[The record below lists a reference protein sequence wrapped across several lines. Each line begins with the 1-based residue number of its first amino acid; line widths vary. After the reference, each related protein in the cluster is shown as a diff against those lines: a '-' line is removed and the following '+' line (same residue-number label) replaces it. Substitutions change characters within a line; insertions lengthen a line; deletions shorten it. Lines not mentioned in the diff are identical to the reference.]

1 MSIFILEKR
10 IQRLEKLLYRHTLS
24 KNEFLKLGEPK
35 RSDEQP
41 FIEKLF
47 GKYPTISKTLSY
59 EDTPT
64 KNTRN
69 DTFYLVLSSNSKY
82 NNIRFII
89 QGPDRSNMSCTAFD
103 SNDLKIDVL
112 KQFSLDTDVNTVARF
127 ILETL
132 HSNKKQHNE
141 KRTSKVESVSLS
153 GMDCESIR
161 KYIKDSLSKKYD
173 TDVDVE
179 VDTKYANLGIVVISI
194 YNNNFI
200 TDYTITANET
210 DSFKADYNGKT
221 IISSSTLNKI
231 EDYIINHFI
240 DVYTTK

>member
-35 RSDEQP
+35 ISDEQP

-47 GKYPTISKTLSY
+47 DKYPTISKTLSY
-59 EDTPT
+59 EDIPT
-64 KNTRN
+64 KNTSN
-69 DTFYLVLSSNSKY
+69 DTFHLVLSSNSKY
-82 NNIRFII
+82 NNIRFVI
-89 QGPDRSNMSCTAFD
+89 QGPDRSNMSCTVFD
-103 SNDLKIDVL
+103 SDDLKIDVL

-132 HSNKKQHNE
+132 RSNKKQYDE

-173 TDVDVE
+173 TDVEVE
-179 VDTKYANLGIVVISI
+179 VDTKYANLGVVVISI
-194 YNNNFI
+194 YNNKFI
-200 TDYTITANET
+200 TDYTITANNT

-221 IISSSTLNKI
+221 IISSSTLNKV

-240 DVYTTK
+240 DVYAAK

>member
-10 IQRLEKLLYRHTLS
+10 IQRLEKLLYKHTLS

-59 EDTPT
+59 EDIPT
-64 KNTRN
+64 KNARN
-69 DTFYLVLSSNSKY
+69 DTFHLVLSSNSKY

-103 SNDLKIDVL
+103 SNDLKIDAL

-194 YNNNFI
+194 YNNKFI

-221 IISSSTLNKI
+221 IISSSTLNKV

-240 DVYTTK
+240 DVYTAK

>member
-1 MSIFILEKR
+1 MSIFMLEKR
-10 IQRLEKLLYRHTLS
+10 IQRLEKLLYKHTLS

-59 EDTPT
+59 EDIPT

-69 DTFYLVLSSNSKY
+69 DTFHLVLSSNSKY
-82 NNIRFII
+82 NNIRFVI

-194 YNNNFI
+194 YNNKFI

-221 IISSSTLNKI
+221 IISSSTLNKV

-240 DVYTTK
+240 DVYTAK

>member
-10 IQRLEKLLYRHTLS
+10 IQRLEKLLYRHTSS

-59 EDTPT
+59 EDIPT

-69 DTFYLVLSSNSKY
+69 NTFHLVLSSNSKY
-82 NNIRFII
+82 NNIRFVI

-132 HSNKKQHNE
+132 RSNKKPHNE
-141 KRTSKVESVSLS
+141 KRVSKVESVSLS

-179 VDTKYANLGIVVISI
+179 VDMKYANLGIVVISI
-194 YNNNFI
+194 YNNKFI
-200 TDYTITANET
+200 TDYTITANNS

-221 IISSSTLNKI
+221 IISSSTLNKV

-240 DVYTTK
+240 DVYTAK

>member
-1 MSIFILEKR
+1 MSIFMLEKR
-10 IQRLEKLLYRHTLS
+10 IQRLEKLLYRHTSS

-35 RSDEQP
+35 RSDESP
-41 FIEKLF
+41 FVEKLF

-59 EDTPT
+59 EDIPT
-64 KNTRN
+64 KNTSN
-69 DTFYLVLSSNSKY
+69 DTFHLVLSSDSKY
-82 NNIRFII
+82 NNIRFVI

-103 SNDLKIDVL
+103 SNDLKIDAL

-132 HSNKKQHNE
+132 CSNKKQHNE
-141 KRTSKVESVSLS
+141 KRVSKVESVSLS

-161 KYIKDSLSKKYD
+161 KYINDSLSKKYD
-173 TDVDVE
+173 IDVDVE

-194 YNNNFI
+194 YNNSFI
-200 TDYTITANET
+200 TDYTITANNT
-210 DSFKADYNGKT
+210 DNFKADYNGKT
-221 IISSSTLNKI
+221 IISSSTLNRV

-240 DVYTTK
+240 DAYDTK

>member
-1 MSIFILEKR
+1 MSIFMLEKR
-10 IQRLEKLLYRHTLS
+10 IQRLEKLLCRHTSS

-35 RSDEQP
+35 RSDESP
-41 FIEKLF
+41 FVEKLF
-47 GKYPTISKTLSY
+47 DKYPTISKTLSY
-59 EDTPT
+59 EDIPT
-64 KNTRN
+64 KNTSN
-69 DTFYLVLSSNSKY
+69 DTFHLVLSSDSKY
-82 NNIRFII
+82 NNIRFVI

-103 SNDLKIDVL
+103 SNDLKINVL

-132 HSNKKQHNE
+132 HSNKKRHNE
-141 KRTSKVESVSLS
+141 KRASKVESVSLS

-161 KYIKDSLSKKYD
+161 KYINDSLFKKYD

-179 VDTKYANLGIVVISI
+179 VNTKYANLGIVVISI

-200 TDYTITANET
+200 TDYTITANDA

-221 IISSSTLNKI
+221 IISSSTLNRV

-240 DVYTTK
+240 DTYDTK

>member
-1 MSIFILEKR
+1 MSIFMLEKR

-41 FIEKLF
+41 FVEKLF

-59 EDTPT
+59 EDIPT

-69 DTFYLVLSSNSKY
+69 DTFHIVLSSNSKY
-82 NNIRFII
+82 NNIRFVI

-103 SNDLKIDVL
+103 SDDLKIDVL

-132 HSNKKQHNE
+132 RSNKKSHNE

-173 TDVDVE
+173 TDVEVE

-194 YNNNFI
+194 YSNNII
-200 TDYTITANET
+200 TDYTITANNT

-221 IISSSTLNKI
+221 IISSSTLNKV

-240 DVYTTK
+240 DVYAAK

>member
-1 MSIFILEKR
+1 MLEKR
-10 IQRLEKLLYRHTLS
+10 IQRLEKLLYRHTSS

-35 RSDEQP
+35 RSDESS
-41 FIEKLF
+41 FVEKLF
-47 GKYPTISKTLSY
+47 DKYPTISKTLSY
-59 EDTPT
+59 EDIPT
-64 KNTRN
+64 KHTSD
-69 DTFYLVLSSNSKY
+69 DTFHLVLSSNSKY
-82 NNIRFII
+82 NNIRFVI

-103 SNDLKIDVL
+103 SNDLKIDAL

-132 HSNKKQHNE
+132 RSNKKQHNA
-141 KRTSKVESVSLS
+141 KRASKVESVSLS

-173 TDVDVE
+173 TNVDVE

-194 YNNNFI
+194 YNNKFI
-200 TDYTITANET
+200 TDYTITANNA

-221 IISSSTLNKI
+221 IISSSTLNKV

-240 DVYTTK
+240 DVYTAK

>member
-1 MSIFILEKR
+1 MSIFMLEKR
-10 IQRLEKLLYRHTLS
+10 IQRLEKLLHRHTLS

-69 DTFYLVLSSNSKY
+69 DTFHLVLSSNSKY

-132 HSNKKQHNE
+132 HNNKKQHNE

-221 IISSSTLNKI
+221 IISSSTLNKV

>member
-10 IQRLEKLLYRHTLS
+10 IQHLEKLLYRHTLS

-59 EDTPT
+59 EDIPT

-69 DTFYLVLSSNSKY
+69 DTFHLVLSSNSKY
-82 NNIRFII
+82 NNIRFVI

-103 SNDLKIDVL
+103 INDLKIDVL

-127 ILETL
+127 ILETMR
-132 HSNKKQHNE
+132 SNKKQHNE

-194 YNNNFI
+194 YNNKFI
-200 TDYTITANET
+200 TDYTITANNT

-221 IISSSTLNKI
+221 IISSSTLNKV

>member
-41 FIEKLF
+41 FVEKLF
-47 GKYPTISKTLSY
+47 DKYPTISKTLSY
-59 EDTPT
+59 EDIPT

-69 DTFYLVLSSNSKY
+69 DTFHLVLSSNSKY
-82 NNIRFII
+82 NNIRFVI

-132 HSNKKQHNE
+132 RSNKKLHNE
-141 KRTSKVESVSLS
+141 KRASKLESVSLS

-161 KYIKDSLSKKYD
+161 KYINDSLSKKYD
-173 TDVDVE
+173 TNVDVE

-194 YNNNFI
+194 YNNKFI
-200 TDYTITANET
+200 TDYTITANNS

-221 IISSSTLNKI
+221 IISSSTLNKV

-240 DVYTTK
+240 DVYTAK

>member
-59 EDTPT
+59 EDIPN

-69 DTFYLVLSSNSKY
+69 DAFHLVLSSNSKY
-82 NNIRFII
+82 NNIRFVI

-132 HSNKKQHNE
+132 RSNKKQHNE

-194 YNNNFI
+194 YNNKFI
-200 TDYTITANET
+200 TDYTITVNET

-221 IISSSTLNKI
+221 IISSSTLNKV

>member
-59 EDTPT
+59 EDIPT

-69 DTFYLVLSSNSKY
+69 DTFHLVLSSNSKY
-82 NNIRFII
+82 NNIRFVI

-194 YNNNFI
+194 YNNKFI
-200 TDYTITANET
+200 TDYTITANNT

-221 IISSSTLNKI
+221 IVSSSTLNKV

-240 DVYTTK
+240 DVYAAK

>member
-59 EDTPT
+59 EDIPT

-69 DTFYLVLSSNSKY
+69 DTFHLVLSSNSKY
-82 NNIRFII
+82 NNIRFVI

-103 SNDLKIDVL
+103 SNDLKIDEL

-132 HSNKKQHNE
+132 RINKKQHNE
-141 KRTSKVESVSLS
+141 KRASKVESVSLS

-194 YNNNFI
+194 YNNKFI
-200 TDYTITANET
+200 TDYTITANEA

-221 IISSSTLNKI
+221 IISSSTLNKV

-240 DVYTTK
+240 DVYTAK

>member
-1 MSIFILEKR
+1 MSIFMLEKR
-10 IQRLEKLLYRHTLS
+10 IQRLEKLLYRHTSS

-41 FIEKLF
+41 FVEKLF

-59 EDTPT
+59 EDIPT

-69 DTFYLVLSSNSKY
+69 DTFHIVLSSNSKY
-82 NNIRFII
+82 NNIRFVI

-103 SNDLKIDVL
+103 SDDLKIDVL

-132 HSNKKQHNE
+132 RSNKKSHNE

-173 TDVDVE
+173 TDVEVE

-194 YNNNFI
+194 YSNNII
-200 TDYTITANET
+200 TDYTITANNT

-221 IISSSTLNKI
+221 IISSSTLNKV

-240 DVYTTK
+240 DVYAAK

>member
-59 EDTPT
+59 EDIPT

-69 DTFYLVLSSNSKY
+69 DTFHLVLSSNSKY
-82 NNIRFII
+82 NNIRFVI

-112 KQFSLDTDVNTVARF
+112 KQFSLDTDANTVARF

-194 YNNNFI
+194 YNNKFI

-221 IISSSTLNKI
+221 IISSSTLNKV

-240 DVYTTK
+240 DVYAAK

>member
-1 MSIFILEKR
+1 MSIFMLEKR
-10 IQRLEKLLYRHTLS
+10 IQRLEKLLYRRTLS
-24 KNEFLKLGEPK
+24 KNEFLKLGEPN

-59 EDTPT
+59 EDIPT
-64 KNTRN
+64 KNTSN
-69 DTFYLVLSSNSKY
+69 DTFHLVLSSNSKY
-82 NNIRFII
+82 NNIRFVI

-200 TDYTITANET
+200 TDYTITANNT

-221 IISSSTLNKI
+221 IISSSTLNKV

-240 DVYTTK
+240 DVYTAK

>member
-10 IQRLEKLLYRHTLS
+10 IQRLEKLLYRHTSS

-35 RSDEQP
+35 RSDESP
-41 FIEKLF
+41 FVEKLF

-59 EDTPT
+59 EDIPT
-64 KNTRN
+64 KNTSN
-69 DTFYLVLSSNSKY
+69 DTFHLVLSSDSKY
-82 NNIRFII
+82 NNIRFVI

-103 SNDLKIDVL
+103 SNDLKIDSL

-132 HSNKKQHNE
+132 RSNKKQHNE
-141 KRTSKVESVSLS
+141 KRVSKVESVSLS

-161 KYIKDSLSKKYD
+161 KYINDSLSKKYD
-173 TDVDVE
+173 IDVDVE

-194 YNNNFI
+194 YNNSFI
-200 TDYTITANET
+200 TDYTITANNT

-221 IISSSTLNKI
+221 IISSSTLNRV

-240 DVYTTK
+240 DAYDTK

>member
-1 MSIFILEKR
+1 MLEKR
-10 IQRLEKLLYRHTLS
+10 IQRLEKLLYRHTSS

-35 RSDEQP
+35 RSDESP
-41 FIEKLF
+41 FVEKLF
-47 GKYPTISKTLSY
+47 DKYPTISKTLSY
-59 EDTPT
+59 EDIPT
-64 KNTRN
+64 KNTSN
-69 DTFYLVLSSNSKY
+69 DTFHLVLSSNSNY
-82 NNIRFII
+82 NNIRFVI

-132 HSNKKQHNE
+132 RINKKKHNE

-161 KYIKDSLSKKYD
+161 KYINDSLSKKYD
-173 TDVDVE
+173 AGVDVE

-194 YNNNFI
+194 YNNDFI
-200 TDYTITANET
+200 TDYTITANNA

-221 IISSSTLNKI
+221 IISASTLNKV
-231 EDYIINHFI
+231 EDYVINHFL
-240 DVYTTK
+240 DTYTNK

>member
-1 MSIFILEKR
+1 MSIFMLEKR

-47 GKYPTISKTLSY
+47 DKYPTISKTLSY
-59 EDTPT
+59 EDIPT

-69 DTFYLVLSSNSKY
+69 DTFHLVLSSNSKY
-82 NNIRFII
+82 NNIRFVI

-132 HSNKKQHNE
+132 HSNKKPHNE

-161 KYIKDSLSKKYD
+161 KYINDSLYKKYD
-173 TDVDVE
+173 TNVDVE
-179 VDTKYANLGIVVISI
+179 VDTKYANLGVVVISI

-200 TDYTITANET
+200 TDYTITANNT

-221 IISSSTLNKI
+221 IISSSTLNKV
-231 EDYIINHFI
+231 EDYIVNHFI
-240 DVYTTK
+240 DVYTAK

>member
-59 EDTPT
+59 EDIPT

-69 DTFYLVLSSNSKY
+69 DTFHLVLSSNSKY
-82 NNIRFII
+82 NNIRFVI

-132 HSNKKQHNE
+132 HNNKKQHNE

-194 YNNNFI
+194 YNNKFI

-221 IISSSTLNKI
+221 IISSSTLNKV

-240 DVYTTK
+240 DVYTAK

>member
-10 IQRLEKLLYRHTLS
+10 IQRLEKLLYRHTSS

-59 EDTPT
+59 EDIPT

-69 DTFYLVLSSNSKY
+69 DTFHLVLSSNSKY
-82 NNIRFII
+82 NNIRFVI

-103 SNDLKIDVL
+103 SNDLKIDML

-132 HSNKKQHNE
+132 RSNKKLHNE
-141 KRTSKVESVSLS
+141 KRASKLESVSLS

-161 KYIKDSLSKKYD
+161 KYINDSLSKKYD
-173 TDVDVE
+173 TNVDVE

-194 YNNNFI
+194 YNNKFI
-200 TDYTITANET
+200 TDYTITANNS

-221 IISSSTLNKI
+221 IISSSTLNKV

-240 DVYTTK
+240 DVYTAK

>member
-1 MSIFILEKR
+1 MLEKR
-10 IQRLEKLLYRHTLS
+10 IQRLEKLLCRHTSS

-35 RSDEQP
+35 RSDEPP
-41 FIEKLF
+41 FVEKLF
-47 GKYPTISKTLSY
+47 DKYPTISKTLSY
-59 EDTPT
+59 EDIPT
-64 KNTRN
+64 KNTSN
-69 DTFYLVLSSNSKY
+69 DTFHLVLSSDSKY
-82 NNIRFII
+82 SSIRFVI

-103 SNDLKIDVL
+103 SNDLKIDAL

-141 KRTSKVESVSLS
+141 KRVSKVESVSLS

-161 KYIKDSLSKKYD
+161 KYINDSLSKKYD

-179 VDTKYANLGIVVISI
+179 VNTKYANLGIVVISI
-194 YNNNFI
+194 YNNKFI
-200 TDYTITANET
+200 TDYTITANNA

-221 IISSSTLNKI
+221 IISSSTLNRV

-240 DVYTTK
+240 DAYDTK

>member
-59 EDTPT
+59 EDIPT

-69 DTFYLVLSSNSKY
+69 DTFHLVLSSNSKY
-82 NNIRFII
+82 NNIRFVI

-194 YNNNFI
+194 YNNKFI

-221 IISSSTLNKI
+221 IISSSTLNKV

-240 DVYTTK
+240 DVYAAK

>member
-1 MSIFILEKR
+1 MSIFMLEKR
-10 IQRLEKLLYRHTLS
+10 IQRLEKLLYRHTSS

-35 RSDEQP
+35 RSDESP
-41 FIEKLF
+41 FVEKLF

-59 EDTPT
+59 EDIPT
-64 KNTRN
+64 KNTSN
-69 DTFYLVLSSNSKY
+69 DTFHLVLSSDSKY
-82 NNIRFII
+82 NNIRFVI

-103 SNDLKIDVL
+103 SNDLKIDAL

-132 HSNKKQHNE
+132 RSNKKQHNE
-141 KRTSKVESVSLS
+141 KRASKVESVSLS

-161 KYIKDSLSKKYD
+161 KYINDSLSKKYD

-194 YNNNFI
+194 YNNSFI
-200 TDYTITANET
+200 TDYTITANNT
-210 DSFKADYNGKT
+210 DNFKADYNGKT
-221 IISSSTLNKI
+221 IISSSTLNRV

-240 DVYTTK
+240 DAYDTK

>member
-59 EDTPT
+59 EDIPT

-69 DTFYLVLSSNSKY
+69 DTFHLVLSSNDKY

-103 SNDLKIDVL
+103 SNDLKMDVL

-194 YNNNFI
+194 YNNKFI

-221 IISSSTLNKI
+221 IISSSTLNKV

-240 DVYTTK
+240 DVYTAK

>member
-41 FIEKLF
+41 FVEKLF
-47 GKYPTISKTLSY
+47 DKYPTISKTLSY
-59 EDTPT
+59 EDIPT

-69 DTFYLVLSSNSKY
+69 DTFHLVLSSNSKY
-82 NNIRFII
+82 NNIRFVI

-103 SNDLKIDVL
+103 SNDLKIDML

-132 HSNKKQHNE
+132 RSNKKLHNE
-141 KRTSKVESVSLS
+141 KRASKLESVSLS

-161 KYIKDSLSKKYD
+161 KYINDSLSKKYD
-173 TDVDVE
+173 ADVVVE
-179 VDTKYANLGIVVISI
+179 VDTKYANLGVVVISI

-200 TDYTITANET
+200 TDYTITANNT

-221 IISSSTLNKI
+221 IISSSTLNKV
-231 EDYIINHFI
+231 EDYIIDHFI
-240 DVYTTK
+240 DVYTAK

>member
-10 IQRLEKLLYRHTLS
+10 IQRLEKLLYRHTSS

-41 FIEKLF
+41 FVEKLF
-47 GKYPTISKTLSY
+47 DKYPTISKTLSY
-59 EDTPT
+59 EDIPT
-64 KNTRN
+64 KNTSN
-69 DTFYLVLSSNSKY
+69 DTFHLVLSSNSKY
-82 NNIRFII
+82 NNIRFVI
-89 QGPDRSNMSCTAFD
+89 QGPDRSNMSCTVFD
-103 SNDLKIDVL
+103 SDDLKIDVL

-132 HSNKKQHNE
+132 RSNKKQYDE

-173 TDVDVE
+173 TDVEVE
-179 VDTKYANLGIVVISI
+179 VDTKYANLGVVVISI
-194 YNNNFI
+194 YNNKFI
-200 TDYTITANET
+200 TDYTITANNT

-221 IISSSTLNKI
+221 IISSSTLNKV

-240 DVYTTK
+240 DVYAAK

>member
-1 MSIFILEKR
+1 MSIFMLEKR
-10 IQRLEKLLYRHTLS
+10 IQRLEKLLYRHTSS

-35 RSDEQP
+35 RSDESP
-41 FIEKLF
+41 FVEKLF

-59 EDTPT
+59 EDIPT
-64 KNTRN
+64 KNTSN
-69 DTFYLVLSSNSKY
+69 DTFHLVLSSDSKY
-82 NNIRFII
+82 NNIRFVI

-103 SNDLKIDVL
+103 SNDLKIDAL

-132 HSNKKQHNE
+132 RSNKKQHNE
-141 KRTSKVESVSLS
+141 KRVSKVESVSLS

-161 KYIKDSLSKKYD
+161 KYINDSLSKKYD
-173 TDVDVE
+173 IDVDVE

-194 YNNNFI
+194 YNNSFI
-200 TDYTITANET
+200 TDYTITANNT
-210 DSFKADYNGKT
+210 DNFKADYNGKT
-221 IISSSTLNKI
+221 IISSSTLNRV

-240 DVYTTK
+240 DAYDTK

>member
-1 MSIFILEKR
+1 MSIFMLEKR
-10 IQRLEKLLYRHTLS
+10 IRRLEKLLYRHTLS

-35 RSDEQP
+35 RSDESP
-41 FIEKLF
+41 FVEKLF
-47 GKYPTISKTLSY
+47 DKYPTISKTLSY
-59 EDTPT
+59 EDIPT
-64 KNTRN
+64 KNTSN
-69 DTFYLVLSSNSKY
+69 DTFHLVLSSNSKY
-82 NNIRFII
+82 NNIRFVI

-112 KQFSLDTDVNTVARF
+112 KKFSLDTDVNTVARF

-132 HSNKKQHNE
+132 SSNKKQHNE
-141 KRTSKVESVSLS
+141 KRASKLESVSLS

-161 KYIKDSLSKKYD
+161 KYINDSLSKKYD
-173 TDVDVE
+173 TDVEVE
-179 VDTKYANLGIVVISI
+179 VDTKYANLGTVVISI

-200 TDYTITANET
+200 TDYTITANNT

-221 IISSSTLNKI
+221 IISSSTLNKV

>member
-1 MSIFILEKR
+1 MSIFTLEKR

-35 RSDEQP
+35 RSDESP
-41 FIEKLF
+41 FVEKLF

-59 EDTPT
+59 EDIPT

-69 DTFYLVLSSNSKY
+69 DTFHLVLSSNSKY
-82 NNIRFII
+82 NNIRFVI
-89 QGPDRSNMSCTAFD
+89 QGPDRSNMSCIAFD

-127 ILETL
+127 ILETMR
-132 HSNKKQHNE
+132 SNKKQHNE

-221 IISSSTLNKI
+221 IISSSTLNKV

>member
-59 EDTPT
+59 EDIPT

-69 DTFYLVLSSNSKY
+69 DTFHLVLSSNSKY
-82 NNIRFII
+82 NNIRFVI

-194 YNNNFI
+194 YNNKFI

-221 IISSSTLNKI
+221 IVSSSTLNKV

-240 DVYTTK
+240 DVYAAK

>member
-1 MSIFILEKR
+1 M
-10 IQRLEKLLYRHTLS
+10 
-24 KNEFLKLGEPK
+24 
-35 RSDEQP
+35 
-41 FIEKLF
+41 
-47 GKYPTISKTLSY
+47 
-59 EDTPT
+59 
-64 KNTRN
+64 
-69 DTFYLVLSSNSKY
+69 LSSNSKY
-82 NNIRFII
+82 NNIRFVI

-200 TDYTITANET
+200 TDYTITANNT

-221 IISSSTLNKI
+221 IISSSTLNKV

-240 DVYTTK
+240 DVYTAK

>member
-1 MSIFILEKR
+1 MSIFMLEKR

-47 GKYPTISKTLSY
+47 DKYPTISKTLSY
-59 EDTPT
+59 EDIPT

-69 DTFYLVLSSNSKY
+69 DTFHLVLSSNSKY
-82 NNIRFII
+82 NNIRFVI

-132 HSNKKQHNE
+132 HSNKKPHNE

-161 KYIKDSLSKKYD
+161 KYINDSLSKKYD
-173 TDVDVE
+173 ADVDVE
-179 VDTKYANLGIVVISI
+179 VDTKYANLGVVVISI

-200 TDYTITANET
+200 TDYTITANNT

-221 IISSSTLNKI
+221 IISSSTLNKV
-231 EDYIINHFI
+231 EDYIVNHFI
-240 DVYTTK
+240 DVYTAK

>member
-1 MSIFILEKR
+1 MSIFTVEKR

-35 RSDEQP
+35 RSDESP
-41 FIEKLF
+41 FVEKLF

-59 EDTPT
+59 EDIPT

-69 DTFYLVLSSNSKY
+69 DTFHLVLSSNSKY
-82 NNIRFII
+82 NNIRFVI
-89 QGPDRSNMSCTAFD
+89 QGPDRSNMSCIAFD

-127 ILETL
+127 ILETMR
-132 HSNKKQHNE
+132 SNKKQHNE

-161 KYIKDSLSKKYD
+161 KDIKDSLSKKYD

-221 IISSSTLNKI
+221 IISSSTLNKV

>member
-10 IQRLEKLLYRHTLS
+10 IQRLEKLLYRHTSS

-35 RSDEQP
+35 RSDESP
-41 FIEKLF
+41 FVEKLF
-47 GKYPTISKTLSY
+47 DKYPTISKTLSY
-59 EDTPT
+59 EDIPT
-64 KNTRN
+64 KNTSN
-69 DTFYLVLSSNSKY
+69 DTFHLVLSSDSKY
-82 NNIRFII
+82 NNIRFVI

-141 KRTSKVESVSLS
+141 KRVSKVESVSLS

-161 KYIKDSLSKKYD
+161 KYINDSLSKKYD

-179 VDTKYANLGIVVISI
+179 VNTKYANLGIVVISI
-194 YNNNFI
+194 YNNSFI
-200 TDYTITANET
+200 TDYTITANNA

-221 IISSSTLNKI
+221 IISSSTLNRV

-240 DVYTTK
+240 DAYDTK

>member
-59 EDTPT
+59 EDIPT
-64 KNTRN
+64 KNTSN
-69 DTFYLVLSSNSKY
+69 DTFHLVLSSNSKY
-82 NNIRFII
+82 NNIRFVI

-132 HSNKKQHNE
+132 HNNKKQHNE

-200 TDYTITANET
+200 TDYTITANKT

-221 IISSSTLNKI
+221 IISSSTLNKV

-240 DVYTTK
+240 DVYTAK

>member
-10 IQRLEKLLYRHTLS
+10 IQRLEKLLYRHTSS

-59 EDTPT
+59 EDIPT
-64 KNTRN
+64 KNTSN
-69 DTFYLVLSSNSKY
+69 DTFHLVLSSDSKY
-82 NNIRFII
+82 NNIRFVI

-103 SNDLKIDVL
+103 SNDLKIDAL

-132 HSNKKQHNE
+132 RSNKKQHNE

-161 KYIKDSLSKKYD
+161 KYINDSLSKKYD

-194 YNNNFI
+194 YNNKFI

-221 IISSSTLNKI
+221 IISSSTLNKV

-240 DVYTTK
+240 DVYTAK